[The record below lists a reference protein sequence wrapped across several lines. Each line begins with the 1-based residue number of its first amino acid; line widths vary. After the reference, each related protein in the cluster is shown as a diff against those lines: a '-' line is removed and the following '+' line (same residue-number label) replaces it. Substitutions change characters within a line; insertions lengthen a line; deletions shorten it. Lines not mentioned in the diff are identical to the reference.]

1 MVNIYNNTYHS
12 TFKMKPADIKSNTYI
27 DFNVEKNDE
36 DPKFEVDDHVRI
48 LQYKSIFTK
57 TEKVFLIKKIK
68 STVP

>member
-48 LQYKSIFTK
+48 LQYKSIFTN
-57 TEKVFLIKKIK
+57 TQKVFVIKKIE
-68 STVP
+68 STIP